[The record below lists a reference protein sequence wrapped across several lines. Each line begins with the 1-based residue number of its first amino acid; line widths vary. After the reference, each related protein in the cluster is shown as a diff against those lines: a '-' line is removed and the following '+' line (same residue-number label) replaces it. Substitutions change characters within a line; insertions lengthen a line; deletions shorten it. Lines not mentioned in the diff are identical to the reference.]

1 MRKPPCQCAK
11 AFEVHGLK
19 STEYQRLKN
28 VLNAGRHPTF
38 IGRMQM
44 QQTARNGGVVVFS
57 YQGQDVAAALV
68 NPRLNVLTVLCVAPA
83 HRNHGL
89 GAAILT
95 YLQANFARVLE
106 SAIEYF
112 VRQGYVAIG
121 DIKQGRTLSTQIMVR
136 KDLMNLAGR
145 IASIFSTL

>member
-1 MRKPPCQCAK
+1 
-11 AFEVHGLK
+11 
-19 STEYQRLKN
+19 
-28 VLNAGRHPTF
+28 
-38 IGRMQM
+38 M